1 MSPPDA
7 ATRSRQGASAGA
19 AAGEPPPRG
28 PAAWKADLALLGI
41 TAIWG
46 VTFVVVKRALADAS
60 PLAFNAARLLLAAVL
75 LVAVYRRQVRR
86 LAGKV
91 WGAGALVGLFMA
103 LGYAFQT
110 MGLEYTT
117 PAKSAFLTGLSVIIV
132 PFYAAV
138 WLRRAPGAGTYCGAL
153 LALAGLYFLAFARGA
168 GGGWTAANWGDL
180 LTLACAAAFAGH
192 IVALGEFT
200 VRFPFEQLAV
210 LQVGFAA
217 LFTSAGALA
226 IEHIRLRWTPELIA
240 ALAITAVLATALA
253 FTVQAWAQQF
263 TPASHTAIVFAAE
276 PVFAWVTS
284 LSLGLEA
291 FTAQVALGAGLILA
305 AIVTVEFWKPRRGA

>member
-1 MSPPDA
+1 MSRP
-7 ATRSRQGASAGA
+7 S
-19 AAGEPPPRG
+19 
-28 PAAWKADLALLGI
+28 AWKADLALLGI

-60 PLAFNAARLLLAAVL
+60 PLAFNAVRLIVAALLLI
-75 LVAVYRRQVRR
+75 AVYGRHLRRMR
-86 LAGKV
+86 GIV
-91 WGAGALVGLFMA
+91 WAAGALVGLLMA

-110 MGLEYTT
+110 LGLEFTT

-132 PFYAAV
+132 PFYAAAL
-138 WLRRAPGAGTYCGAL
+138 LRRAPGAGTYGGAA
-153 LALAGLYFLAFARGA
+153 LALAGLYFMAFARGA
-168 GGGWTAANWGDL
+168 GGGWIAPNRGDL

-217 LFTSAGALA
+217 VFTALA
-226 IEHIRLRWTPELIA
+226 ATGGEHIRLRFTPELLWAI
-240 ALAITAVLATALA
+240 AITAVLATALA

-263 TPASHTAIVFAAE
+263 TPASHVAIVFAAE
-276 PVFAWVTS
+276 PVFAWIAS
-284 LSLGLEA
+284 LVLGYAGLGVR
-291 FTAQVALGAGLILA
+291 QVLGAGLILA
-305 AIVTVEFWKPRRGA
+305 AILTVELWKPKAVTVGEVVPSR